1 MSSEKVPMAPAS
13 LEINVHAEERFT
25 GLSMAMMITELLY
38 AELLISSPELKGG
51 LCCLEALSGAMP
63 SPGKVFITECI
74 V

>member
-1 MSSEKVPMAPAS
+1 MNMA
-13 LEINVHAEERFT
+13 I
-25 GLSMAMMITELLY
+25 MITDLLD
-38 AELLISSPELKGG
+38 AELLISSPELNGG